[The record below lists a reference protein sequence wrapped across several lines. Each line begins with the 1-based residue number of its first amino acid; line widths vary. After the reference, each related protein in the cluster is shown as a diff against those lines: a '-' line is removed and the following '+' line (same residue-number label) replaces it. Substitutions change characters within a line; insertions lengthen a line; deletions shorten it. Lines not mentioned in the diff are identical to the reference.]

1 MKFSSGS
8 PPAQNLFLA
17 NYSHSPHLLRSLG
30 QGFKNF
36 VNKSVLKKVRSGL
49 DLNPYSYHFHI
60 MAVDETSLK
69 RSDISQ
75 MTLTT
80 YALEEPRFK
89 TRESYII
96 FYKLFS

>member
-1 MKFSSGS
+1 MKFSSGL
-8 PPAQNLFLA
+8 PQAQNLFLA

-30 QGFKNF
+30 QGFKKF
-36 VNKSVLKKVRSGL
+36 CLKISLKKIGSDL

-60 MAVDETSLK
+60 MEMDEKSLK

-89 TRESYII
+89 TRES
-96 FYKLFS
+96 